1 MRVFESLRASRCDKS
16 EVADLID
23 RFLEIRELYLEAWN
37 DFVECPQKDPD
48 VEVYG
53 KTCDELDPLLN
64 RPDPID
70 QEALAEL
77 RLMAEELRPQHPR
90 PLLCTRMG

>member
-1 MRVFESLRASRCDKS
+1 MHRDATRT

-23 RFLEIRELYLEAWN
+23 RFLANRELYPQEWN

-90 PLLCTRMG
+90 HLLCARTG